1 MATNNP
7 NLNQNTIDALMG
19 IQSTLSQLS
28 QALKETYA
36 PGTQVPSSIS
46 DPLKALLGGPSSG
59 SSGGGYYT
67 PPKNNYQN
75 SYYSAPPTPPSLSS
89 STSAASYSTPSGAA
103 TYSTPSTT
111 VPSSAIQSSYT
122 GSSIVDYLN
131 LTGQPSDFSS
141 RAKLAQQYG
150 IPNYTGTAAQNTQL
164 LNLLRSG
171 STPSGTSAGT
181 SAGGYYTPPKN
192 NYQNSYYSAPP
203 VPPKKQPSAGGN
215 KGIKVTGGY
224 QPLNF
229 GIPGSLD
236 TTIPTANTTQS
247 YISKPVSGMANEIV
261 SPNDKK
267 GKSNQ
272 EQIVTQFLANQ
283 KVPTRQS
290 LWDTIKGMLGTPS
303 SGQLSGGIL
312 PTATPVINKVPE
324 ITQPANVP
332 SPAQRG
338 LTTEQYQQGIG
349 SHPTTTSPM
358 GGIYSQYTSDV
369 TSTQINLGGKE
380 NNPEF
385 APINDMT
392 TQLLDLIKQSTLT
405 ATQLLEEASKAAL
418 RPETTQ
424 EDIQKMVEQAQTT
437 AQNLTPAIQPI
448 ISQLDVI
455 DKAIADA
462 SIGFRK
468 AAEDIRNNPDISV
481 WQQDRRLRELDDLQ
495 NYAPLL
501 YGLSLKDLINYRSQL
516 ADKVNYWTTQ
526 YNNIFD
532 KAMGLVDTST
542 PGERLERS
550 AQFSTKALEQLQGLA
565 ALLIPTY
572 SYQEYT
578 DNYGNVIRITYK
590 TDPVT
595 GQQTEVGR
603 VNLGQLGQG
612 LSTVLRQTNPTNP
625 TNPTGGNNE
634 TGGGSTSEG
643 STSSPSDLW
652 ESL

>member
-7 NLNQNTIDALMG
+7 KKQ
-19 IQSTLSQLS
+19 
-28 QALKETYA
+28 
-36 PGTQVPSSIS
+36 PSAGGNKGIS
-46 DPLKALLGGPSSG
+46 DLLKALLGGPSSG

-75 SYYSAPPTPPSLSS
+75 SYYSAPP
-89 STSAASYSTPSGAA
+89 
-103 TYSTPSTT
+103 
-111 VPSSAIQSSYT
+111 YT

-131 LTGQPSDFSS
+131 LAGQPSDFSS

-150 IPNYTGTAAQNTQL
+150 IPDYTGTAEQNTQL

-171 STPSGTSAGT
+171 STGSSG
-181 SAGGYYTPPKN
+181 GGYYTPPKN
-192 NYQNSYYSAPP
+192 NYQNSYYSTPP

-236 TTIPTANTTQS
+236 TTIPTANTTPS

-303 SGQLSGGIL
+303 PEQSMGGVF
-312 PTATPVINKVPE
+312 PTATPVIEGLLENKP
-324 ITQPANVP
+324 PANVP
-332 SPAQRG
+332 SPAQQG

-358 GGIYSQYTSDV
+358 GGIYNQYTSDV

-392 TQLLDLIKQSTLT
+392 TQLLDLIKQSTLI

-418 RPETTQ
+418 KPGTTQ
-424 EDIQKMVEQAQTT
+424 EEIQKMIEQAQTT

-481 WQQDRRLRELDDLQ
+481 WQQERRLRELDDLQ

-542 PGERLERS
+542 PAERLERS

-603 VNLGQLGQG
+603 VNLGPLGQG
-612 LSTVLRQTNPTNP
+612 LSAVLKPSGS
-625 TNPTGGNNE
+625 TGGSSTGGSS
-634 TGGGSTSEG
+634 TGGGSTGRG
-643 STSSPSDLW
+643 STGSPSDLW

>member
-1 MATNNP
+1 MATNN
-7 NLNQNTIDALMG
+7 QDLMKILG
-19 IQSTLSQLS
+19 EISDTLAGLS
-28 QALKETYA
+28 KSLAETYP
-36 PGTQVPSSIS
+36 PGTQIPSSIS
-46 DPLKALLGGPSSG
+46 DPLKALLGGFSSGLGSYTQPKTTYPSS
-59 SSGGGYYT
+59 S
-67 PPKNNYQN
+67 
-75 SYYSAPPTPPSLSS
+75 YSAPKVSNSSNLYSAPS
-89 STSAASYSTPSGAA
+89 APYSTPTIAKSQ
-103 TYSTPSTT
+103 PST
-111 VPSSAIQSSYT
+111 
-122 GSSIVDYLN
+122 
-131 LTGQPSDFSS
+131 
-141 RAKLAQQYG
+141 
-150 IPNYTGTAAQNTQL
+150 
-164 LNLLRSG
+164 
-171 STPSGTSAGT
+171 
-181 SAGGYYTPPKN
+181 
-192 NYQNSYYSAPP
+192 
-203 VPPKKQPSAGGN
+203 GGN
-215 KGIKVTGGY
+215 IGIKVTKGY
-224 QPLNF
+224 QPLSF
-229 GIPGSLD
+229 GVPGSLD
-236 TTIPTANTTQS
+236 TTIPTFRTTPS

-303 SGQLSGGIL
+303 PEQSMGGVF
-312 PTATPVINKVPE
+312 PKATPVIEKLSENKE
-324 ITQPANVP
+324 STNITPPANVP
-332 SPAQRG
+332 SPAQQG

-358 GGIYSQYTSDV
+358 GGIYNQYTSDK

-380 NNPEF
+380 KNPEF

-405 ATQLLEEASKAAL
+405 ATQILEEASKAAL
-418 RPETTQ
+418 NPETTQ

-542 PGERLERS
+542 PAERLERS

-603 VNLGQLGQG
+603 VNLGPLGQG
-612 LSTVLRQTNPTNP
+612 LSAVLKPSGSTGGSSTGGGS
-625 TNPTGGNNE
+625 TGGNNE
-634 TGGGSTSEG
+634 TGGGSIE
-643 STSSPSDLW
+643 DIW
-652 ESL
+652 ERIPTQ

>member
-1 MATNNP
+1 MATNSS
-7 NLNQNTIDALMG
+7 NLNQNTINALMG

-28 QALKETYA
+28 QALRQTYA

-46 DPLKALLGGPSSG
+46 QPLMSLLGGF
-59 SSGGGYYT
+59 SSGGGSSSQPRT
-67 PPKNNYQN
+67 
-75 SYYSAPPTPPSLSS
+75 SYSAPSVP
-89 STSAASYSTPSGAA
+89 YSTPTIAKSQ
-103 TYSTPSTT
+103 PST
-111 VPSSAIQSSYT
+111 
-122 GSSIVDYLN
+122 
-131 LTGQPSDFSS
+131 
-141 RAKLAQQYG
+141 
-150 IPNYTGTAAQNTQL
+150 
-164 LNLLRSG
+164 
-171 STPSGTSAGT
+171 
-181 SAGGYYTPPKN
+181 
-192 NYQNSYYSAPP
+192 
-203 VPPKKQPSAGGN
+203 GGN
-215 KGIKVTGGY
+215 IGIKVTKGY
-224 QPLNF
+224 QPLSF
-229 GIPGSLD
+229 GVPGSLN
-236 TTIPTANTTQS
+236 TTIPTANTTPS

-261 SPNDKK
+261 SSKDKK

-332 SPAQRG
+332 SPAQQG

-358 GGIYSQYTSDV
+358 GGIYNQYTSDV

-418 RPETTQ
+418 KPGTTQ
-424 EDIQKMVEQAQTT
+424 EEIQKMIEQAQTT

-542 PGERLERS
+542 PAERLERS

-603 VNLGQLGQG
+603 VNLGPLGQG
-612 LSTVLRQTNPTNP
+612 LSAVLKPSGS
-625 TNPTGGNNE
+625 TGGSSTGGSS
-634 TGGGSTSEG
+634 TGGGSTGGG
-643 STSSPSDLW
+643 STGSLSDLW

>member
-7 NLNQNTIDALMG
+7 NLNQNTINALMG

-75 SYYSAPPTPPSLSS
+75 SYYST
-89 STSAASYSTPSGAA
+89 
-103 TYSTPSTT
+103 
-111 VPSSAIQSSYT
+111 
-122 GSSIVDYLN
+122 
-131 LTGQPSDFSS
+131 
-141 RAKLAQQYG
+141 
-150 IPNYTGTAAQNTQL
+150 
-164 LNLLRSG
+164 
-171 STPSGTSAGT
+171 
-181 SAGGYYTPPKN
+181 
-192 NYQNSYYSAPP
+192 PP

-236 TTIPTANTTQS
+236 TTIPTANTTPS

-290 LWDTIKGMLGTPS
+290 LWDIIKGMLETPS

-312 PTATPVINKVPE
+312 PTTTPVIEKLSENKESTNIIPPE
-324 ITQPANVP
+324 Q
-332 SPAQRG
+332 QK
-338 LTTEQYQQGIG
+338 LTEEQYQQGIG

-358 GGIYSQYTSDV
+358 GGIYNQYTSDV

-418 RPETTQ
+418 KPGTTQ
-424 EDIQKMVEQAQTT
+424 EEIQKMIEQAQTT

-542 PGERLERS
+542 PAERLERS

-603 VNLGQLGQG
+603 VNLGPLGQG
-612 LSTVLRQTNPTNP
+612 LSAVLKPSGS
-625 TNPTGGNNE
+625 TGGSS
-634 TGGGSTSEG
+634 TGGGSTGRG
-643 STSSPSDLW
+643 STGGGSTGSLSDLW